1 MAKMLPAEPFRALI
15 ASSSAGR
22 PALVRILPL
31 TERSGRQPRV
41 RSELISQLDESLEAL
56 EMLKARVEGLLLEI
70 CKFHFLRVGDE
81 RLTQVRE

>member
-1 MAKMLPAEPFRALI
+1 MLPAEPFRALI
-15 ASSSAGR
+15 ASSSAGL

-56 EMLKARVEGLLLEI
+56 EMLKARVKGLLLGI
-70 CKFHFLRVGDE
+70 CKFHFLRVE
-81 RLTQVRE
+81 TNV